1 MEYSS
6 VSEEIQTQVR
16 GHQAS
21 LTELTIFLPSHTM
34 TIKTTK
40 PFHLPGLLMSDKAS
54 IKPIGMS
61 ATSKLRK
68 ITYLP
73 PPLPNAGRTETAQ
86 KCNDLYTPTRQSQ
99 NLKSR
104 SIPSDA
110 YPSPSRTMSSPL
122 SRNISPRRKMTDDDD
137 IVYHPLSPPSSDL
150 PVPEDDMDVRLNVN
164 SGDIQRRYP
173 GIRAFID
180 QVRLLLSFT
189 DGPTMISRC
198 TLVASTPMC

>member
-6 VSEEIQTQVR
+6 VSEEIQTQVQ
-16 GHQAS
+16 GDQAR
-21 LTELTIFLPSHTM
+21 LTELTNFFPSLT
-34 TIKTTK
+34 TTFKTTK
-40 PFHLPGLLMSDKAS
+40 PFRLPGLSMPDKSS

-73 PPLPNAGRTETAQ
+73 PPLPNAGHMETAQ
-86 KCNDLYTPTRQSQ
+86 KYNDFNTPTRRSQ

-104 SIPSDA
+104 SHLSDA

-122 SRNISPRRKMTDDDD
+122 SRNISSPRRKMADDDD
-137 IVYHPLSPPSSDL
+137 VVYHPLSPPTSDL
-150 PVPEDDMDVRLNVN
+150 PVPEDDMNVRLNVN

-173 GIRAFID
+173 GIRDFINE
-180 QVRLLLSFT
+180 VRLPLSFT
-189 DGPTMISRC
+189 DG
-198 TLVASTPMC
+198 LQ

>member
-6 VSEEIQTQVR
+6 ISEEIQTQVR
-16 GHQAS
+16 GDQAAH
-21 LTELTIFLPSHTM
+21 LTELTNFLPSLT
-34 TIKTTK
+34 TTFKTTK
-40 PFHLPGLLMSDKAS
+40 PFRLPGLSMSDKFS

-73 PPLPNAGRTETAQ
+73 PPLPNAGRTKTAQ
-86 KCNDLYTPTRQSQ
+86 NCNGFNTPTRRSQ

-104 SIPSDA
+104 SLPSDA
-110 YPSPSRTMSSPL
+110 YPSPSRTMSSPF
-122 SRNISPRRKMTDDDD
+122 SRNISSPRRNMTDDDNL
-137 IVYHPLSPPSSDL
+137 IYHPLSPPTSDL
-150 PVPEDDMDVRLNVN
+150 PVSEDDMNIRLNVN

-180 QVRLLLSFT
+180 GVRLLLSFT
-189 DGPTMISRC
+189 DG
-198 TLVASTPMC
+198 LQ